1 MKRTKLKP
9 VSLKQAKKNKI
20 WRRITEELCQESG
33 YVCRWCGYKGQRTV
47 PERLDWL
54 TGHHI
59 LSRARGGIYTKEN
72 CYTCHIT
79 CHQFIH
85 DKNVDV
91 KIYHNKE
98 EWLKGNG

>member
-1 MKRTKLKP
+1 MKKAKLKL
-9 VSLKQAKKNKI
+9 VSPRQAEKNRVWRKI
-20 WRRITEELCQESG
+20 TDE
-33 YVCRWCGYKGQRTV
+33 VCRELEYHCQWCGYRGQRTV
-47 PERLDWL
+47 PDCLDWL

-59 LSRARGGIYTKEN
+59 ISRARGGNYTKEN
-72 CYTCHIT
+72 CFLVHQS

-98 EWLKGNG
+98 EWLKRNG